1 MNLLFIGNSITKHGK
16 CSYWPGEWGM
26 AASSPKNDYVH
37 LLVKKLRKSGQHV
50 EYADINFSK
59 WEIMDHDR
67 DEVLLLLDDLLKIS
81 YDYIVLQLGENVF
94 SIDTLEGDFYSLLK
108 YLKKSSPDAD
118 ILVCSSFFI
127 KDDVDDIKRRV
138 CSKIKEVKYVSFK
151 DIRGIVPYI
160 AGNNIEIKLDNKIFH
175 INHNGVAIHP
185 GDKGMEIYADRLF
198 EAITHKKN
206 EIKHAGSNKMKP
218 DSNKI
223 LFIVQKEN
231 EDHYAACI
239 KSIQELEMPP
249 GMTSE
254 ILSWTQDNANAN
266 CSQLYNSIAK
276 GNAAKYKIYLPDT
289 TCFVYEKALL
299 DMVKIFE
306 SDYEIGMLGVCGAK
320 SLPISGRWHESDTKV
335 GSKYVLHD
343 DGSVSEEKYSTPSDA
358 CENVQ
363 CISQI
368 MLATQYDIPWH
379 ELADT
384 DCYATSH
391 SFEFGRQGYKV
402 VVPQQKITWCLS
414 MAQEDRLPGNNKNM
428 LQEYAPYLQSKNL
441 TMKNASLLGNC
452 GSQVVVGDN
461 CKLVNPDKI
470 WLGDH
475 VRIGDNCRMVAAYNI
490 RIEHDTVIEDNV
502 NISDEQ
508 VLPVDTLAIFGLAF
522 EQKKGGSLVIGHH
535 SHIET
540 DVTIMGDVKIGCGCL
555 IKASSMLNKDV
566 PNHCVVA
573 GNPAQT
579 IKAMDYEDGKWIDIK
594 DDVELQHLLEKRKK
608 TQPILSIGIP
618 TFNRS
623 YYLNKCLKAIYK
635 QIGNDDLVEVFIS
648 DNASPDNTPQIAA
661 NYQKYPSLIYHRNK
675 TNIGERNFE
684 NVWEHSHGKYAIA
697 LGDDDYF
704 CGNAI
709 YNIVASL
716 YSNPKITLLSML
728 PYNENRYGVYEGK
741 GIDDFV
747 GRVSYVSTYI
757 SGVALNRE
765 YFLQVENRLKFSDTN
780 LNQVYIQL
788 EMLRKNPEFCVLYG
802 AFFGKGT
809 GEAGFGRK
817 YSLERKADLA
827 KVFIGQYFDI
837 LNSFLAEKSNGL
849 SKEALKNDKR
859 NVMEKFFLPW
869 CDIVTSLD
877 CVWKIDDNVMDIIKK
892 YYSTEPYFEEIKNI
906 INKFE
911 DKQKNMIGSIT
922 NKK

>member
-26 AASSPKNDYVH
+26 AASSQENDYVH
-37 LLVKKLRKSGQHV
+37 LLVNKLRKSGQHV
-50 EYADINFSK
+50 EYADINFFK

-67 DEVLLLLDDLLKIS
+67 DEVLPLLDDLLDKS
-81 YDYIVLQLGENVF
+81 YDYIIVQLGENISSVAN
-94 SIDTLEGDFYSLLK
+94 LEGDFRSLLT
-108 YLKKSSPDAD
+108 YLQKSCLKEN
-118 ILVCSSFFI
+118 ILVCSSFFQ
-127 KDDVDDIKRRV
+127 KDDVDNIKRNV
-138 CSKIKEVKYVSFK
+138 CSRGGEQYVSFE
-151 DIRGIVPYI
+151 DIRCIAPYI
-160 AGNNIEIKLDNKIFH
+160 AGDNIDIKLDNKIFH
-175 INHNGVAIHP
+175 IHHTGVAIHP
-185 GDKGMEIYADRLF
+185 GDRGMEIYADRLF

-206 EIKHAGSNKMKP
+206 EIKYDGSKKVKP
-218 DSNKI
+218 DSNRI
-223 LFIVQKEN
+223 LFIIQKEN

-239 KSIQELEMPP
+239 KSIQELEMPQ

-254 ILSWTQDNANAN
+254 ILSWTQNDANAN

-276 GNAAKYKIYLPDT
+276 GNDAKYKIYLPDT

-320 SLPISGRWHESDTKV
+320 SLPISGRWQESDTKV

-343 DGSVSEEKYSTPSDA
+343 DGSVSEEKYSTPFDV

-384 DCYATSH
+384 DCYATAH

-402 VVPQQKITWCLS
+402 VVPQQNITWCLS
-414 MAQEDRLPGNNKNM
+414 MVHEANSLSSIENM
-428 LQEYAPYLQSKNL
+428 LREYAPYLQSKNL

-475 VRIGDNCRMVAAYNI
+475 VRIGDNCRMTAAYNI
-490 RIEHDTVIEDNV
+490 RIEHNTVIEDSV

-508 VLPVDTLAIFGLAF
+508 VLPVNTLAVFGSAF
-522 EQKKGGSLVIGHH
+522 EQKKGGNLVIGHH

-540 DVTIMGDVKIGCGCL
+540 DVTIIGDVKIGCGCL

-573 GNPAQT
+573 GNPAQI
-579 IKAMDYEDGKWIDIK
+579 IKAMDYENGKWIDIK

-648 DNASPDNTPQIAA
+648 DNASPDNTPQVVA

-837 LNSFLAEKSNGL
+837 LNSFLSEKSNGL
-849 SKEALKNDKR
+849 SKEALKKDKR

-869 CDIVTSLD
+869 CNIVTSSD
-877 CVWKIDDNVMDIIKK
+877 CVWRIDDNVMDVIKK

-911 DKQKNMIGSIT
+911 DK
-922 NKK
+922 

>member
-1 MNLLFIGNSITKHGK
+1 M
-16 CSYWPGEWGM
+16 E
-26 AASSPKNDYVH
+26 D
-37 LLVKKLRKSGQHV
+37 
-50 EYADINFSK
+50 
-59 WEIMDHDR
+59 
-67 DEVLLLLDDLLKIS
+67 
-81 YDYIVLQLGENVF
+81 
-94 SIDTLEGDFYSLLK
+94 DFYSLLK

-127 KDDVDDIKRRV
+127 KDDVDNIKRRV
-138 CSKIKEVKYVSFK
+138 CSTIKGVEYISFK

-160 AGNNIEIKLDNKIFH
+160 AGDNIEIKLDNKIFH

-185 GDKGMEIYADRLF
+185 GDRGMEIYADRLF

-206 EIKHAGSNKMKP
+206 EIKYDGSKNVKP
-218 DSNKI
+218 NSNKI
-223 LFIVQKEN
+223 LFIIQKEN

-239 KSIQELEMPP
+239 KSIQELEMPQ

-254 ILSWTQDNANAN
+254 ILSWTQNDANAN

-276 GNAAKYKIYLPDT
+276 GNDAKYKIYLPDT

-299 DMVKIFE
+299 DMMKIFA

-320 SLPISGRWHESDTKV
+320 SLPISGQWQESDTKV
-335 GSKYVLHD
+335 GSKYILQD
-343 DGSVSEEKYSTPSDA
+343 DGSVLEEKYSASSDV

-368 MLATQYDIPWH
+368 MLATQYDIFWH

-384 DCYATSH
+384 DCYATAH
-391 SFEFGRQGYKV
+391 SFEFRRQGYKV

-414 MAQEDRLPGNNKNM
+414 MAQEDRLLGNNKNM
-428 LQEYAPYLQSKNL
+428 LHEYAPYLQSKNL
-441 TMKNASLLGNC
+441 TMVNASLLRNC

-475 VRIGDNCRMVAAYNI
+475 VRIGDNCRMAATHNI
-490 RIEHDTVIEDNV
+490 RVEHDTVIAENV

-508 VLPVDTLAIFGLAF
+508 VLPVDTLAVFGSAF
-522 EQKKGGSLVIGHH
+522 EQKKGGNLVIGHH

-555 IKASSMLNKDV
+555 IKALSMLNKDV

-573 GNPAQT
+573 GNPAQV

-594 DDVELQHLLEKRKK
+594 DDAELQCLLDKRKK

-648 DNASPDNTPQIAA
+648 DNASPDNTPQVVA
-661 NYQKYPSLIYHRNK
+661 NYKKYPSLTYHRNK

-684 NVWEHSHGKYAIA
+684 NVWEHSHGRYAIA

-728 PYNENRYGVYEGK
+728 PYNENRYCIYEGK

-802 AFFGKGT
+802 AFFGEGT

-837 LNSFLAEKSNGL
+837 LNSFFAEKSNGL
-849 SKEALKNDKR
+849 SKETLKKDKR

-869 CDIVTSLD
+869 CNIVTSSD
-877 CVWKIDDNVMDIIKK
+877 CVWKIDDNVMEVIKK
-892 YYSTEPYFEEIKNI
+892 YYLKEPYFEKIKNI

-911 DKQKNMIGSIT
+911 DKQKNMIGSIS
-922 NKK
+922 NKN

>member
-26 AASSPKNDYVH
+26 AASSPENDYVH
-37 LLVKKLRKSGQHV
+37 LLVNKLRKSGQHV

-67 DEVLLLLDDLLKIS
+67 DEVLPILDDLLDKS
-81 YDYIVLQLGENVF
+81 YDYIIVQLGENIF
-94 SIDTLEGDFYSLLK
+94 SVANLEGDFRSLLTYLQK
-108 YLKKSSPDAD
+108 SCLKKN
-118 ILVCSSFFI
+118 ILVCSSFFQ
-127 KDDVDDIKRRV
+127 KDDVDNIKRNV
-138 CSKIKEVKYVSFK
+138 CFRGGEQYVSFE
-151 DIRGIVPYI
+151 DIRCIAPYI
-160 AGNNIEIKLDNKIFH
+160 AGDNIEIKLDNKIFH
-175 INHNGVAIHP
+175 INHAGVAIHP
-185 GDKGMEIYADRLF
+185 GDRGMEIYADRLF

-206 EIKHAGSNKMKP
+206 EIKYDGSKNVKP

-223 LFIVQKEN
+223 LFIIQKEN
-231 EDHYAACI
+231 EDNYAACI

-254 ILSWTQDNANAN
+254 ILSWTQNDANVN

-276 GNAAKYKIYLPDT
+276 GNDAKYKVYLPDT

-299 DMVKIFE
+299 DMMKIFA

-320 SLPISGRWHESDTKV
+320 SLPISGQWQESDTKV
-335 GSKYVLHD
+335 GSKYILQD
-343 DGSVSEEKYSTPSDA
+343 DGSVLEEKYSAPSDV

-368 MLATQYDIPWH
+368 MLATQYDIYWH

-384 DCYATSH
+384 DCYATAH
-391 SFEFGRQGYKV
+391 SFEFRRQGYKV

-414 MAQEDRLPGNNKNM
+414 MVHEATSLSSRENM
-428 LQEYAPYLQSKNL
+428 LYEYAPYLQSKNL
-441 TMKNASLLGNC
+441 TMVNASLLRNC
-452 GSQVVVGDN
+452 GSQVVVGNN

-475 VRIGDNCRMVAAYNI
+475 VRIGDNCRMAAAYNI
-490 RIEHDTVIEDNV
+490 SIEHNTVIEDSV

-508 VLPVDTLAIFGLAF
+508 VLPVNTLAVFGSAF
-522 EQKKGGSLVIGHH
+522 EQKKGGNLVIGHN
-535 SHIET
+535 SYIET
-540 DVTIMGDVKIGCGCL
+540 NVTIIGDVKIGCGCL

-573 GNPAQT
+573 GNPAQI
-579 IKAMDYEDGKWIDIK
+579 IKAMDYDNGKWIDIK
-594 DDVELQHLLEKRKK
+594 DDVELQRLLDKRKN

-635 QIGNDDLVEVFIS
+635 QIGHDDLVEVFVS
-648 DNASPDNTPQIAA
+648 DNASSDNTPQIAA
-661 NYQKYPSLIYHRNK
+661 NYQMYSSFKYNRNNINVGPS
-675 TNIGERNFE
+675 RNFE
-684 NVWEHSHGKYAIA
+684 IVWEKSHGKYAVA
-697 LGDDDYF
+697 VGDDDYF
-704 CGNAI
+704 DGNAI
-709 YNIVASL
+709 YNAIACL
-716 YSNPKITLLSML
+716 YANPKISILSMV
-728 PYNENRYGVYEGK
+728 PNSDNKYGVYHGK

-747 GRVSYVSTYI
+747 DRISYLSTYI
-757 SGVALNRE
+757 SGIIIKRE
-765 YFLQVENRLKFSDTN
+765 FFLQLDNRLKFGDTE

-788 EMLRKNPEFCVLYG
+788 EILKKHPIFDVLYG
-802 AFFGKGT
+802 QIFDIES
-809 GEAGFGRK
+809 GEYGFGRK
-817 YSLERKADLA
+817 YFLDQKQGLA

-837 LNSFLAEKSNGL
+837 LSSFLTEKSNGL
-849 SKEALKNDKR
+849 SKETLKKDKR

-869 CDIVTSLD
+869 CNIVTSSD
-877 CVWKIDDNVMDIIKK
+877 CVWRIDDNVMDVIKK

-922 NKK
+922 DKK